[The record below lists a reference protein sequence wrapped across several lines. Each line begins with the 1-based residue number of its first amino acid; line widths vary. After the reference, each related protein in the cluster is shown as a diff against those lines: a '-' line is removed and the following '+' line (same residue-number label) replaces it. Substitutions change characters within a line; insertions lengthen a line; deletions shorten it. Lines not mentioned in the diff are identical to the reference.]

1 MLYNKIVRG
10 GKESSLSKYRS
21 VYMSK
26 GFEQRKNLK
35 KKPTMTLKEKR
46 QKKHD
51 KKISKDQHEPLV
63 M

>member
-1 MLYNKIVRG
+1 
-10 GKESSLSKYRS
+10 
-21 VYMSK
+21 MSK